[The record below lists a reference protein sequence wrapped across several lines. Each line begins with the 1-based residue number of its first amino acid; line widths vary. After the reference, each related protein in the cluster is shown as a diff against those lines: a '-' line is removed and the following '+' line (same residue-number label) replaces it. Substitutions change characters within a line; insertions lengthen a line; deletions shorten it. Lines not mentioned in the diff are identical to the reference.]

1 MNRSGSS
8 AAGMLAHYTAT
19 SSTDNAILTLHSG
32 TNQLLLLD
40 AVHVPTRFSGIH
52 RTITSNTA
60 ALAQAGVFSDTTP
73 VNQLSSYREP
83 GRVNLNTVTAD
94 DVWNAVVAGP
104 LTKPSA
110 APPQADPLKTRS
122 AISQT
127 PNSSGTAAHA
137 DFLTKAATSAT
148 DILTLQGTGTGT
160 PSLSLGFAPDTHSAL
175 TLSGSYNPAHLLY
188 TANRLANT
196 TTIRSNV
203 FAVWITLRESIQN
216 DPDSVK
222 YHRAFYIVDRSI
234 PVAHEAGKDHNVWD
248 SVILR
253 RIIE

>member
-1 MNRSGSS
+1 MLQNYTAPS
-8 AAGMLAHYTAT
+8 AAN
-19 SSTDNAILTLHSG
+19 NALRSLHSG
-32 TNQLLLLD
+32 ATNQLLLLD
-40 AVHVPTRFSGIH
+40 AVHVPTRFAGIH
-52 RTITSNTA
+52 RTITSDP
-60 ALAQAGVFSDTTP
+60 AGSLSKAGIYWETTP
-73 VNQLSSYREP
+73 VNQLSSFREP
-83 GRVNLNTVTAD
+83 GRINLNTVTAD
-94 DVWNAVVAGP
+94 DVWDAVVAGP
-104 LTKPSA
+104 LATVTVSGTTPA
-110 APPQADPLKTRS
+110 PLKNRIS
-122 AISQT
+122 ATGTSGSGQGT
-127 PNSSGTAAHA
+127 PRENTADFATTPASSSGSLLA
-137 DFLTKAATSAT
+137 
-148 DILTLQGTGTGT
+148 LQGPATID
-160 PSLSLGFAPDTHSAL
+160 FAPDSHPAL
-175 TLSGSYNPAHLLY
+175 VASGSHNPADLLY

>member
-1 MNRSGSS
+1 V
-8 AAGMLAHYTAT
+8 T
-19 SSTDNAILTLHSG
+19 SDPGNTLK
-32 TNQLLLLD
+32 
-40 AVHVPTRFSGIH
+40 
-52 RTITSNTA
+52 
-60 ALAQAGVFSDTTP
+60 QAGIYAATTP
-73 VNQLSSYREP
+73 VNQLSSFREP

-104 LTKPSA
+104 LATSGSIPA
-110 APPQADPLKTRS
+110 PLKKRS
-122 AISQT
+122 PSGGTDA
-127 PNSSGTAAHA
+127 SGTSAGMAA
-137 DFLTKAATSAT
+137 DFLDKPATSMGALLS
-148 DILTLQGTGTGT
+148 LTATGTGA
-160 PSLSLGFAPDTHSAL
+160 FAPDTHLAL
-175 TLSGSYNPAHLLY
+175 VSSGSMNPAHLLY

-196 TTIRSNV
+196 ASIRSNV